1 MRWLYHVTPRGT
13 DLGDL
18 YAPASVVIEGFVH
31 CSFRDEIRESA
42 LLYFP
47 HDIALDVLRIDPRRL
62 EARVELA
69 SSPRG
74 PMPHVHGPIPRDA
87 IAEVLPLDRVHAAP
101 DRVTGT
107 HFGFVAFEGMTLL
120 DVAAGTG
127 LVAVEGHRLIGPSGR
142 LLALDPSPGM
152 LAELRKKLAVETIEA
167 YAESIPLPEHHV
179 DFVSMGYALRHV
191 GDLDLAFGEYH
202 RVLRSGGR
210 VCIMEISR
218 PKSRLGQLALRS
230 YISWVVPFLA
240 RLMRSPADVKQLWA
254 YYGDTIELA
263 IEPECILD
271 AMRRAGFIDVE
282 CAVTF
287 GVFREYFGCKA

>member
-1 MRWLYHVTPRGT
+1 MPRNPALKTHSRLKVYFDGEDQRRAAT
-13 DLGDL
+13 RAMFDQAAGGYDQAERITALGSGAW
-18 YAPASVVIEGFVH
+18 Y
-31 CSFRDEIRESA
+31 RRE
-42 LLYFP
+42 
-47 HDIALDVLRIDPRRL
+47 VLRRNGLR
-62 EARVELA
+62 
-69 SSPRG
+69 
-74 PMPHVHGPIPRDA
+74 
-87 IAEVLPLDRVHAAP
+87 
-101 DRVTGT
+101 
-107 HFGFVAFEGMTLL
+107 EGMTLL